1 MFKSIKYQLLVIILC
16 IALIPQIVSIIM
28 TSILLP
34 NMYMSQIN
42 DSHTLLA
49 SAVSNNVSS
58 FIETKYRTIDQ
69 LSTNKSIE
77 SFNPEQQTEI
87 IKQEFSKDK
96 DFDLIYIQNTTGI
109 QTSRTN
115 GQLADRSNRWWF
127 KQMMTDKKPFVSNSY
142 YSIST
147 NIPVTSIYFPIY
159 NNSNFQGII
168 GADIKLPALQQM
180 VEKYSLGKG
189 SYTFI
194 MDGNGVVVA
203 HPDKSQVDEL
213 YNYETAKKTVLV
225 KDSSGNVVND
235 TSGNPKTEQ
244 IDIEIPEELKS
255 AVDKATK
262 GESGFI
268 EYKGN
273 NGEDVFSAYTPVK
286 LMGLSQNWVVVTV
299 QDRTSANYFITN
311 LIKTNMYMGLIIFF
325 FAIFVAY
332 IISKIITKPILQIT
346 DVMVQASKGDLTVKV
361 YSKMKNEIGLL
372 SNNFNMMLEKINSFI
387 GGIQDISLNVS
398 TSANVLASTAE
409 ETSATAEEV
418 TSTVNQIATGATDQA
433 TQAEQ
438 GSLFVEQLSR
448 QFELLED
455 STDSMLNASQKVAQ
469 ANTDGITSIQEL
481 TAKTDTNKVAID
493 KIEDVILS
501 LNEKVQAITTILQA
515 ISMISEQTNL
525 LALNASIEAARAGEA
540 GRGFS
545 VVAEEIRKLAEQSSN
560 SANGIREIV
569 TNIQKESQHAVG
581 VMQEVQ
587 NYSVEQMSAVKDVDR
602 SFGAISLAI
611 GTINE
616 IIHQN
621 TNDMK
626 EAAQNSRKI
635 VEVLQNISAVSEE
648 TAAASEEV
656 NASMQE
662 TANAVEHVATTAE
675 ELNNSASKLIEEIQK
690 FKVNS

>member
-1 MFKSIKYQLLVIILC
+1 MFKSIKYQLMVLILC
-16 IALIPQIVSIIM
+16 IALIPQIVSIII
-28 TSILLP
+28 TNISLP

-69 LSTNKSIE
+69 LSTNNSIE
-77 SFNPEQQTEI
+77 SFNPELQTEI
-87 IKQEFSKDK
+87 IKEEFSKDK
-96 DFDLIYIQNTTGI
+96 DFDLIYIQNTTGM

-147 NIPVTSIYFPIY
+147 NIPVTSIYFPIF
-159 NNSNFQGII
+159 NNSNLQGII

-235 TSGNPKTEQ
+235 ASGNPKMEQ
-244 IDIEIPEELKS
+244 IDIEIPVELKS

-268 EYKGN
+268 EYKDN
-273 NGEDVFSAYTPVK
+273 KGEDVFSAYTPVK

-299 QDRTSANYFITN
+299 QDKTSANYFITN
-311 LIKTNMYMGLIIFF
+311 LIKTNIYMGLIIFL
-325 FAIFVAY
+325 FAIFVAF
-332 IISKIITKPILQIT
+332 IISKLIAKPILQIT

-361 YSKMKNEIGLL
+361 NSKMKNELGLL
-372 SNNFNMMLEKINSFI
+372 SDNFNMMLEKINGFI

-398 TSANVLASTAE
+398 TSANILASTAE
-409 ETSATAEEV
+409 QTSATAEEV
-418 TSTVNQIATGATDQA
+418 TTTVSQIATGATDQA
-433 TQAEQ
+433 VQAEQ

-448 QFELLED
+448 QFDLLED
-455 STDSMLNASQKVAQ
+455 STDSMLNASQKVAK
-469 ANTDGITSIQEL
+469 ANTDGITSIQDL

-587 NYSVEQMSAVKDVDR
+587 NYSVEQMSAVEDVDR
-602 SFGAISLAI
+602 SFRAISLAI
-611 GTINE
+611 DTINE

-626 EAAQNSRKI
+626 EASNNSRKI

-656 NASMQE
+656 NASMHE

-675 ELNNSASKLIEEIQK
+675 ELNNSASKLIKEIQK
-690 FKVNS
+690 FKVST